1 MRESR
6 SEFAAHEALAA
17 QAIKRL
23 PSDTR
28 QALLKGRSEAL
39 QAARRHHARRV
50 LARALVNAL
59 AAVALG
65 ALIGLPAAAYVL
77 R

>member
-1 MRESR
+1 MR
-6 SEFAAHEALAA
+6 SEYAANEALAA
-17 QAIKRL
+17 QAIQRL

-39 QAARRHHARRV
+39 RAARRHHARRV
-50 LARALVNAL
+50 LGRAFVNAM

-65 ALIGLPAAAYVL
+65 ALIGLPAAALVL

>member
-1 MRESR
+1 MSTR
-6 SEFAAHEALAA
+6 SEYYANEALAA

-23 PSDTR
+23 PADTR
-28 QALLKGRSEAL
+28 QALLKGRTEAL
-39 QAARRHHARRV
+39 QAARRHHARLV
-50 LARALVNAL
+50 LGRALVNAL

-65 ALIGLPAAAYVL
+65 ALIGLPAAALVL